1 MKLSPIFSDC
11 AVFPA
16 HRNICVYGEASG
28 AVTVVFAGNTFYSEA
43 KNGEFRVFLPPMTY
57 GGPYTLS
64 VSDAEDT
71 LTITDVYVGEVY
83 LMAGQSNMQF
93 KLRESAFPKEDYFTD
108 PLLRVYSTD
117 RIEGTDAFRARDGWV
132 SVTRENAGDFTAIG
146 VMMGQ
151 ELRRTKKVP
160 IGLVTCYQGASVVES
175 WMPKSVAEL
184 PAFTIPDSEKYGDHF
199 SAKFG
204 SWNHA
209 GDLYEAVFR
218 QVVPYQ
224 MNGVVWYQGESDAS
238 DGEAR
243 IYQDELLAMIAAW
256 RSDLLDPLL
265 PFYIVQLADCDSRR
279 WPCWRAIQQA
289 QKDAADDEK
298 KIYCVVCRDVC
309 ESSTIHPTKKYELSC
324 RLAKR
329 ICETSLPPILS

>member
-1 MKLSPIFSDC
+1 MKLSSIFSDG
-11 AVFPA
+11 AIFPA
-16 HRNICVYGEASG
+16 HRSICVYGEGTG
-28 AVTVVFAGNTFYSEA
+28 AVCVQFAGNTVYSDA
-43 KNGEFRVFLPPMTY
+43 KDGKFRVFLPPMPY
-57 GGPYTLS
+57 GGPYELT

-71 LTITDVYVGEVY
+71 VTFRDVYVGEVY

-93 KLRESAFPKEDYFTD
+93 KLKESAFPKDEYFSD

-117 RIEGTDAFRARDGWV
+117 RIEGSDVYRAKDGWV
-132 SVTRENAGDFTAIG
+132 SVTRENAGEFTAIG
-146 VMMGQ
+146 VMMGN
-151 ELRRTKKVP
+151 ELRKMKNVA

-175 WMPKSVAEL
+175 WMPKTVAEL
-184 PAFTIPDSEKYGDHF
+184 PCFTIPDSEKFGDHF

-243 IYQDELLAMIAAW
+243 IYKDELLAMIDVW
-256 RSDLLDPLL
+256 RSDLLDPTL
-265 PFYIVQLADCDSRR
+265 PFYIVQLADCDSRS

-289 QKDAADDEK
+289 QADAANDEK

-309 ESSTIHPTKKYELSC
+309 ESSTIHPTQKAELSR
-324 RLAKR
+324 RLAEM
-329 ICETSLPPILS
+329 ICEAE